1 MEHWISEVSQKD
13 EKLLLKDNELNKE
26 KIKFKNL
33 STKLNDVMND
43 NEVLRNKFEEKEAQ
57 SLKTIEALSIL
68 KSENTYLREEG
79 GRPYDKVCH
88 STATSC
94 RRRKTR

>member
-43 NEVLRNKFEEKEAQ
+43 NEVLRNKFEEKEAK
-57 SLKTIEALSIL
+57 SLETIEALSIL
-68 KSENTYLREEG
+68 KSENTYLREER
-79 GRPYDKVCH
+79 GRLYD
-88 STATSC
+88 
-94 RRRKTR
+94 